1 MTVAR
6 VLRWIA
12 RKWFVLQRIGSRLS
26 YLNACSLN
34 SALRVFSIR
43 VVTYL
48 CGLYVNSNNAMVTN
62 VKYISLGLFLLGA
75 SVGMLS
81 CSTSSTPVP
90 QLPLVTGTFTNL
102 PADPPSGGYV
112 NNVPVGITR
121 KFTLFSFS
129 TGAIVPNS
137 DSVSTN
143 WDLGFNGVTII
154 VNNGTS
160 GPGFAGAQVVT
171 GVYDLMSVAPT
182 TGYFSDNKNNTAS
195 PLAIPKGSGNGWY
208 TYDAT
213 SNIVTP
219 ISNRAIIMK
228 TADAK
233 HYVKMQIISYYKDAP
248 ASPNSSSVDRYYTFR
263 YTYNPNTT
271 TALK

>member
-1 MTVAR
+1 MEM
-6 VLRWIA
+6 
-12 RKWFVLQRIGSRLS
+12 K
-26 YLNACSLN
+26 
-34 SALRVFSIR
+34 
-43 VVTYL
+43 
-48 CGLYVNSNNAMVTN
+48 M
-62 VKYISLGLFLLGA
+62 KYISLGLVLLGA

-81 CSTSSTPVP
+81 CSTSSSTPVP
-90 QLPLVTGTFTNL
+90 QLPLVTGTFNNL
-102 PADPPSGGYV
+102 PADPSNGGSF
-112 NNVPVGITR
+112 TR

-143 WDLGFNGVTII
+143 WDLGFNGVIII

-160 GPGFAGAQVVT
+160 GPGYAGAQVVT

-219 ISNRAIIMK
+219 ISNRVIIMK

-248 ASPNSSSVDRYYTFR
+248 ASPNSSSIDRYYTFR

-271 TALK
+271 TALQ